1 MAPIK
6 FYDLVTNEGGPYWSP
21 NTWKTRLSL
30 VHKRV
35 EFDSVDVTLTQ
46 LRALAPKWGV
56 KRAMVPSIELED
68 GTVISD
74 SWKIAE

>member
-6 FYDLVTNEGGPYWSP
+6 FYDLVTAEDGAYWSP
-21 NTWKTRLSL
+21 NTWKIRLAL
-30 VHKRV
+30 VHKKV
-35 EFDSVDVTLTQ
+35 DFVSVDVTLTQ
-46 LRALAPKWGV
+46 LRGLATKWDV
-56 KRAMVPSIELED
+56 KRAMVPTIELED